1 MAPYLLLVES
11 DPELQQRIG
20 SAFREAHYEL
30 ATEAEGVWAR
40 RSVLIRPPDAVILD
54 TALNDGSGFAVAEA
68 LRRDPETEKVPIFF
82 VASRFRGAK
91 HRSEAR
97 RRFAPAEYLS
107 SSPLDLDTL
116 LARVLETVPPRTA
129 NVPSEIAGYP
139 AQSRIADPA
148 QRKERREVEDEARK
162 MSTRAAGWRGS
173 LARESFARILCRLY
187 LERRSGALL
196 MVRGGIK
203 KIVYLQDGYPISVR
217 SNVLAECLGQILL
230 ARRLIDRAVLD
241 ESLERMRNERRQQGA
256 ILVEMGAL
264 SPHNL
269 TRALLGQMEA
279 KLYELFA
286 WQVGS
291 FRFIEGRRPSDDPVK
306 LEEAPAAIIL
316 EGIRR
321 HYETDRQAHVLSR
334 FEGQY
339 VALSADPRQRLQ
351 DLTSDP
357 DEQQFAAAIDGTRRL
372 GAILDEASIPAREAR
387 LMLVAM
393 AEAGMI
399 EPARSSARRAE
410 AESPAIDL
418 SGDGGEGVSH
428 AARESWQRPPDRR
441 SREELEALYEG
452 MLMLSH
458 FDVLGVSE
466 ESGSAEIERAYET
479 RAREFHPDRF
489 RSHPDELREVARRIF
504 ECLGEA
510 HNTLGDP
517 ARRRRYVQRLERERE
532 EPPPAI
538 TFHSPPAAAEEVY
551 YAGVEQL
558 RQRRYEEAA
567 SAFQQAVTLAPGQAS
582 YHGALGWALY
592 RSAPADPEAV
602 AAGRAELE
610 RAVMLGERDPWVHV
624 SLGRFH
630 AETGAPDR
638 AISEF
643 EAALRLN
650 PGLGDVEEELRRLR
664 GEA

>member
-230 ARRLIDRAVLD
+230 ARRLIDGAVLD

-286 WQVGS
+286 WQAGS

-321 HYETDRQAHVLSR
+321 HYETDRQAHVLGR

-399 EPARSSARRAE
+399 EPARSSARRVE
-410 AESPAIDL
+410 VESAAIDL

-602 AAGRAELE
+602 AAGRTELE

-624 SLGRFH
+624 SMGRFH